1 MAIAAIPLARAPLRL
16 LVAPTIMVAAGAVA
30 AGAGVVAGGPAGAT
44 LVAAGIV
51 VAALAVYL
59 GLMLLTVRLDVEVA
73 TLRLHWLGG
82 GRRYMLARGAVT
94 RVTLRGEGAARLR
107 PRFGALGWAIGRAT
121 LRGEERVEV
130 IRLARTASVILVPT
144 DRGRLAVAPRSES
157 QLIEAL
163 TAAARVQQ
171 RLDAVATQ
179 ARSIP
184 VAAVPAMAVPEMPE
198 PEAEPAL
205 AVDAAAREA
214 PAVEEPERGQRLLTG
229 IERTL
234 LEERL
239 AAERAAALAAAE
251 AERRAAAEAAA
262 QAAVA
267 VPTMEPEAP
276 PAPARERY
284 PRLAAVRLP
293 ALRRRAGA
301 PPEAAAG
308 EAAEA
313 RPAGPGRA
321 RRALSFVVRTA
332 AVSLPLLAAG
342 AIAAVAAASGRLDL
356 PEVEMRPAALALA
369 LAGPLGA
376 MAALLARTWFPRLAW
391 LVAGTSL
398 LVLVL
403 VGRALL
409 G

>member
-198 PEAEPAL
+198 PEA
-205 AVDAAAREA
+205 

-276 PAPARERY
+276 PAPARERH
-284 PRLAAVRLP
+284 PRLPAVRLP

-313 RPAGPGRA
+313 RQAGPGRA
-321 RRALSFVVRTA
+321 RRTLSFVVRTA